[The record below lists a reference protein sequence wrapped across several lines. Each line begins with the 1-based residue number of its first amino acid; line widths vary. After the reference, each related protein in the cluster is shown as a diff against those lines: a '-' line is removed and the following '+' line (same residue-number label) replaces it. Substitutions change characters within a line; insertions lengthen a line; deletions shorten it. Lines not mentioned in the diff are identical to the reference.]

1 VNFFYSRYTFLQK
14 PLWENI
20 YLIYRARI
28 YNKILCRCYGKKQ
41 VLDMSEGCAHEAD
54 VHFLKGWHL
63 IHVSGS
69 GAPPVKMSRGDSATH
84 LSGVFEEDE
93 MHNSL
98 VPEAERREVNNFA
111 SNPAFIS
118 EEEEA
123 PSQHQ
128 RTHGDRSRGDFN
140 ARHKS
145 DLVASNL
152 VVQLPPPARS
162 RNFSCDPE
170 ASTSSAMDRPSHLHY
185 FLTKAPSLVDMTR
198 FDLISLN
205 KPLFESLITP
215 SSNSSS
221 LLEPPPHDIQAAG
234 PSNEDL
240 AKSFSSIEKDF
251 YEQSIRTEVTS
262 MASSDLQTSSSEDDD
277 VVTPDVIP
285 RFVRPSMRRIKRIR
299 LPLALDDT
307 ADEPLPPPINF
318 ATINDEINS
327 TMTTDLE
334 DSFLDSSS
342 IAEDDVLRRNV
353 LDSSIE
359 SNLSSASTVQYSETR

>member
-1 VNFFYSRYTFLQK
+1 
-14 PLWENI
+14 
-20 YLIYRARI
+20 
-28 YNKILCRCYGKKQ
+28 
-41 VLDMSEGCAHEAD
+41 MSEGCAHKAD

-63 IHVSGS
+63 ILVSGS
-69 GAPPVKMSRGDSATH
+69 GAPPVEMSRGDSATH

-111 SNPAFIS
+111 TNPAFIS
-118 EEEEA
+118 EEEA
-123 PSQHQ
+123 PSQH
-128 RTHGDRSRGDFN
+128 THGDRSRGDFN
-140 ARHKS
+140 ARRRS

-152 VVQLPPPARS
+152 VVQLPPPARRG

-198 FDLISLN
+198 FDLMSLN
-205 KPLFESLITP
+205 KPLFESHITP
-215 SSNSSS
+215 SSISSS
-221 LLEPPPHDIQAAG
+221 LLEPPQQDIQAAG

-240 AKSFSSIEKDF
+240 SKSFSSIEKDF

-277 VVTPDVIP
+277 VVSPDVIP

-307 ADEPLPPPINF
+307 PDEPLPPPINF

-342 IAEDDVLRRNV
+342 ITEDDVLRRNV

>member
-1 VNFFYSRYTFLQK
+1 
-14 PLWENI
+14 
-20 YLIYRARI
+20 
-28 YNKILCRCYGKKQ
+28 
-41 VLDMSEGCAHEAD
+41 MSEGCAHEAD

-63 IHVSGS
+63 ILVSGS
-69 GAPPVKMSRGDSATH
+69 GAPPVKMSQGDLATH

-111 SNPAFIS
+111 TNPAFIS
-118 EEEEA
+118 EEEA
-123 PSQHQ
+123 PSQ

-140 ARHKS
+140 ARRRS
-145 DLVASNL
+145 DQAMASNL
-152 VVQLPPPARS
+152 VVQLPRPARS

-170 ASTSSAMDRPSHLHY
+170 PSTSSAMDRPSHLHY

-205 KPLFESLITP
+205 KPLFESLTQ

-221 LLEPPPHDIQAAG
+221 LLEPPPQDIQAAG

-240 AKSFSSIEKDF
+240 VKSFTSTEKDF
-251 YEQSIRTEVTS
+251 YDQSIRTDVTS
-262 MASSDLQTSSSEDDD
+262 MASTDLQTSSSEDED
-277 VVTPDVIP
+277 VVSPDVIP

-299 LPLALDDT
+299 LPLAQDDT
-307 ADEPLPPPINF
+307 PDEPLPPPINF
-318 ATINDEINS
+318 ATSNDEINS

-334 DSFLDSSS
+334 GSFLDSSS
-342 IAEDDVLRRNV
+342 VMEDDVLRRNE

-359 SNLSSASTVQYSETR
+359 SNLSSASTIQYSETR